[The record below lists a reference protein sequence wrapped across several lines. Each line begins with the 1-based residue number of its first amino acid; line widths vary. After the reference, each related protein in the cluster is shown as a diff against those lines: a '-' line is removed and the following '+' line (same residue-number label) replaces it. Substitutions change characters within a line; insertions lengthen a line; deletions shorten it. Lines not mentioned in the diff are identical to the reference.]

1 MQSPRL
7 NYVNCVSTAGVHRMA
22 YWEWGDPDNDR
33 VLMCVHG
40 LTRTGRDFDDMAR
53 AMSGE
58 YRVICPDIVGRGA
71 SDFLFNP
78 SLYAVPQYVSD
89 IFTLLARVNPKT
101 LDWIGT
107 SMGGL
112 IGMVFAGLV
121 HKADLSIVNQVP
133 RDENMPAK
141 TGLALNRLVLND
153 VGPKIELEAIRRI
166 GAYVGNALEFDSLE
180 SAVAYMKV
188 NAASFGPLNDRQWLE
203 FTKSVIKFKDNVWKS
218 HYDVRIAQ
226 TFKEQESEEALA
238 AAEAY
243 LWRSYTSIDCP
254 ILILRGENSDL
265 LSRESVAQML
275 EQNKNSQ
282 MVEIPEVGHAPTLM
296 PNEQIQTVREF
307 LLS

>member
-33 VLMCVHG
+33 ILLCVHG
-40 LTRTGRDFDDMAR
+40 LTRTGRDFDDIAL

-58 YRVICPDIVGRGA
+58 YRVVCPDIVGRGA
-71 SDFLFNP
+71 SDFLLNP

-89 IFTLLARVNPKT
+89 IFTLLARINGKT

-121 HKADLSIVNQVP
+121 HNADLYIGNQEP
-133 RDENMPAK
+133 RHEDMPGK
-141 TGLALNRLVLND
+141 TGLALNKLVLND
-153 VGPKIELEAIRRI
+153 VGPKIELESIRRI
-166 GAYVGNALEFDSLE
+166 GTYVGQALVFESLE
-180 SAVAYMKV
+180 NAVEHMKI
-188 NAASFGPLNDRQWLE
+188 NAASFGPLNDDQWLA
-203 FTKSVIKFKDNVWKS
+203 FTKSVIKFQDNAWKS
-218 HYDVRIAQ
+218 HYDVGIAK
-226 TFKEQESEEALA
+226 TFKEQENEGALA

-243 LWRSYTSIDCP
+243 LWRSYKTIDCP

-265 LSRESVAQML
+265 LSREAVTQML

-282 MVEIPEVGHAPTLM
+282 MVEIPQVGHAPTLM
-296 PNEQIQTVREF
+296 PDAQIQTVREF

>member
-7 NYVNCVSTAGVHRMA
+7 NYVNCVSKAGVHRMA

-33 VLMCVHG
+33 VLLCVHG
-40 LTRTGRDFDDMAR
+40 LTRTGRDFDDIAR
-53 AMSGE
+53 AMSAE
-58 YRVICPDIVGRGA
+58 YRVVCPDIAGRGA
-71 SDFLFNP
+71 SDFLSNP

-89 IFTLLARVNPKT
+89 FFTLLARVNAKT

-112 IGMVFAGLV
+112 IGMVFAGMV
-121 HKADLSIVNQVP
+121 RNADLYIGNQEP
-133 RDENMPAK
+133 RHEAMPGN
-141 TGLALNRLVLND
+141 TGLALNKMILND
-153 VGPKIELEAIRRI
+153 VGPKIELASIRRI
-166 GAYVGNALEFDSLE
+166 GAYVGTALSFESLE
-180 SAVAYMKV
+180 SAVAYMKT
-188 NAASFGPLNDRQWLE
+188 NAASFGPLNEAQWLE

-243 LWRSYTSIDCP
+243 LWRSYKAIDCP

-265 LSRESVAQML
+265 LSRESVALML

-296 PNEQIQTVREF
+296 PEAQIRTVREF